1 MSAGPVVLSGG
12 TGLIGRRLA
21 ELLRERGHAL
31 RLLSRD
37 PARVACPEGDRAIGW
52 NGVDVEPAWL
62 ERAEAVVHLAGEPV
76 FGGVPTAARRER
88 IWSSRVDSTRNL
100 VTALEALAPERR
112 PRVLLCASAVGY
124 YAESGDDEIREGDP
138 PGPEFLAQLCR
149 DWEAEAARARA
160 LGLRV
165 CSLRIGVV
173 LARGGGALRA
183 LAPVFRAGLG
193 GRVGP
198 GTQWFPWIHLEDC
211 AALAGF
217 ALASPAANG
226 PWNCVAP
233 GAVRNRDF
241 STALGRALRRPALVP
256 LPAFAVRAAL
266 REVASELLASRRVVP
281 AAALAA
287 GFRFRFAELPAALA
301 ELFPARA

>member
-1 MSAGPVVLSGG
+1 MSAGPVVLSGS

-21 ELLRERGHAL
+21 ELLRESGHAL

-37 PARVACPEGDRAIGW
+37 PSRVACLEADRAIGW

-62 ERAEAVVHLAGEPV
+62 AGAEAVVHLAGEPV

-100 VTALEALAPERR
+100 VGALETLAPERR

-149 DWEAEAARARA
+149 DWEAEAGGARA

-173 LARGGGALRA
+173 LARSGGALRA

-193 GRVGP
+193 GRVGS

-211 AALAGF
+211 AALACF
-217 ALASPAANG
+217 ALASPAASG

-233 GAVRNRDF
+233 GRVRNRDF
-241 STALGRALRRPALVP
+241 SAALGRALHRPALVP

-266 REVASELLASRRVVP
+266 RDVASELLASRRVVP

-287 GFRFRFAELPAALA
+287 GFRFRFPELPEALA